1 MSDIGTL
8 DFDELAIKLLPKG
21 PQYPYGL
28 GKEEKAQFMV
38 AAMSELTHFHAKAC
52 EPFGRIIVN
61 RLDDDFRYKDLG
73 SVPFLPVNLFKSV
86 ELKSIE
92 DGKIQRILRSSGTS
106 GHEPSKIY
114 LDRVTAKF
122 QTQVLSS
129 LMKFNIDERRR
140 PMAIIDSRNVLRNNS
155 QMSARAA
162 GIAGFSVFGRKPV
175 FCLDEA
181 EKIDLFSLEQAI
193 ENSEGEPMLIFGFT
207 YLIWRELV
215 LSGLERSIKFPKGSI
230 LLHGGGWKRMVD
242 DEVSPD
248 IFKDTLK
255 KRFGIAKV
263 INYYGMIEQVGSIYF
278 ECDLGYLHAPDFS
291 EIIVRDQV
299 SLEVVADG
307 TPGIIQTLST
317 IQTSYPGHS
326 LLTEDVG
333 IRYGSD
339 TCSCGRLGTFFKI
352 LGRLPKSEARG
363 CSDTGSKR

>member
-1 MSDIGTL
+1 MSDISAL
-8 DFDELAIKLLPKG
+8 DFDELADKLLPKG
-21 PQYPYGL
+21 PKYPYGL
-28 GKEEKAQFMV
+28 TKEKKEQFMMR
-38 AAMSELTHFHAKAC
+38 AMLELTHFHAKAC
-52 EPFGRIIVN
+52 EPFGRIIGTQ
-61 RLDDDFRYKDLG
+61 LYDDFNYKNLG

-92 DGKIQRILRSSGTS
+92 DDKIQRILRSSGTS
-106 GHEPSKIY
+106 GHKPSKIY

-129 LMKFNIDERRR
+129 LMKFNVDERRR
-140 PMAIIDSRNVLRNNS
+140 SMAIIDSRNVLRNNS

-175 FCLDEA
+175 FCLDKT
-181 EKIDLFSLEQAI
+181 EKIDLSSLEQAI
-193 ENSEGEPMLIFGFT
+193 ENSDGEPMLIFGFT
-207 YLIWRELV
+207 YLIWRELA
-215 LSGLERSIKFPKGSI
+215 LSDLESSIKFPEGSI

-242 DEVSPD
+242 DKVSPD

-255 KRFGIAKV
+255 KKFGLTKV
-263 INYYGMIEQVGSIYF
+263 INYYGMVEQVGSIYF
-278 ECDLGYLHAPDFS
+278 ECDHGYLHAPDFS
-291 EIIVRDQV
+291 EIIVRDPS
-299 SLEVVADG
+299 SLEIVADG

-352 LGRLPKSEARG
+352 LGRLPKSEVRG
-363 CSDTGSKR
+363 CSDTGTKR

>member
-1 MSDIGTL
+1 LSYIGKL
-8 DFDELAIKLLPKG
+8 DFDELVVKLFPKG
-21 PQYPYGL
+21 PKYPYGL
-28 GKEEKAQFMV
+28 GKEEKSKFMV
-38 AAMSELTHFHAKAC
+38 GAISELTRFHAEAC
-52 EPFGRIIVN
+52 EPFGRIIAN
-61 RLDDDFRYKDLG
+61 GLEDDFCYKDL
-73 SVPFLPVNLFKSV
+73 SSIPFLPVNLFKSV

-92 DGKIQRILRSSGTS
+92 DSKVQRILRSSGTS
-106 GHEPSKIY
+106 GHKPSKIY
-114 LDRVTAKF
+114 LDSVTAKF
-122 QTQVLSS
+122 QTQALFA
-129 LMKFNIDERRR
+129 LMKFNIDESRR
-140 PMAIIDSRNVLRNNS
+140 PMAIIDSRNVIRNNS

-162 GIAGFSVFGRKPV
+162 GIAGFSIFGRKPV

-181 EKIDLFSLEQAI
+181 EKIDLPSLEKAI
-193 ENSEGEPMLIFGFT
+193 INSEGKPMLIFGFT

-215 LSGLERSIKFPKGSI
+215 LSGLENTIKFPEGSI
-230 LLHGGGWKRMVD
+230 LLHGGGWKRVLD
-242 DEVSPD
+242 DKVSPD

-255 KRFGIAKV
+255 KRFGISKV
-263 INYYGMIEQVGSIYF
+263 INYYGMVEQVGSIYF

-299 SLEVVADG
+299 SLEVAVDG
-307 TPGIIQTLST
+307 APGIIQTLST

-339 TCSCGRLGTFFKI
+339 ACPCGRLGTFFKV